1 MKKMILATMV
11 IGMMVSVA
19 LCQDMVDNPQYK
31 SWSAFK
37 VGTVLKMQTN
47 SAMTMGD
54 KEMVTK
60 MTMTS
65 TLKELTADKAVIEV
79 VTEMDMNGTKTAMPA
94 QKQEVPAKV
103 AKVADSQPAGVTIT
117 KKGEGDEE
125 VAVGD
130 KKYKCHWVENLMTS
144 DQMESTSKVWT
155 CSDVPGQTVKMVSE
169 TTKPMKSK
177 TTMEVVEFK
186 AGS

>member
-11 IGMMVSVA
+11 IGMTVSVA
-19 LCQDMVDNPQYK
+19 LCADMVDNPQYK
-31 SWSAFK
+31 SWSGFK
-37 VGTVLKMQTN
+37 VGTVLKMQST
-47 SAMTMGD
+47 SAMKMGD
-54 KEMVTK
+54 TEMTTK

-65 TLKELTADKAVIEV
+65 TLKELTPDKAVVEI

-94 QKQEVPAKV
+94 QKLEIPAKV
-103 AKVADSQPAGVTIT
+103 AAGAASQPAGVTIT

-144 DQMESTSKVWT
+144 AQMESTSKVWT
-155 CSDVPGQTVKMVSE
+155 CSDVPGGTVKMVSD
-169 TTKPMKSK
+169 TTKPMTSK
-177 TTMEVVEFK
+177 TTMELTEFK
-186 AGS
+186 AAS

>member
-1 MKKMILATMV
+1 MKKMILMTMV
-11 IGMMVSVA
+11 IGMTVSVA
-19 LCQDMVDNPQYK
+19 MCQDMVDNPAYK
-31 SWSAFK
+31 AWAAFK
-37 VGTVLKMQTN
+37 VGTVTKMSMN
-47 SAMTMGD
+47 STMTMND

-65 TLKELTADKAVIEV
+65 TLKELTADKATIEV

-94 QKQEVPAKV
+94 QKQEIAAKV
-103 AKVADSQPAGVTIT
+103 AKGADTQPAGIKVTE
-117 KKGEGDEE
+117 KGKGDEE

-144 DQMESTSKVWT
+144 DTMETTSKVWT
-155 CSDVPGQTVKMVSE
+155 CADVPGGTVKSVTDM
-169 TTKPMKSK
+169 TKPMKSK
-177 TTMEVVEFK
+177 STMELVEFK